1 VGDFRVIPRETPIDK
16 HSKLETNRDDA
27 PRELSQVKPRVCP
40 RNRGYPFSYVFLSL
54 SQQTV
59 GDFLE
64 GNPKRG
70 ELVNQRGEIRLEV
83 TEINIDR
90 YIDIDRH
97 RYRDV
102 YIDIDIDI

>member
-1 VGDFRVIPRETPIDK
+1 
-16 HSKLETNRDDA
+16 
-27 PRELSQVKPRVCP
+27 
-40 RNRGYPFSYVFLSL
+40 
-54 SQQTV
+54 V